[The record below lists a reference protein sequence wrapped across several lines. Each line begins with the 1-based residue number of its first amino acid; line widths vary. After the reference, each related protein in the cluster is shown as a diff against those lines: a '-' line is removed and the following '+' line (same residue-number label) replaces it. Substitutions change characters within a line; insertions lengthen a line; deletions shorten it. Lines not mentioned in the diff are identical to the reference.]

1 MPQDESGPTLGRASN
16 LDLRAIWPTEDDH
29 FTRWLAK
36 SENLA
41 LLAQELGLELRAA
54 ETQVRIGSF
63 KADIVA
69 RSSDASAVVIE
80 NQLDDSDHKHLGQLL
95 TYLAGLDDAAVA
107 IWVARAFRSEHR
119 RALDRLN
126 DWSPTGMEFY
136 GVELAAIKIGDSE
149 VAPDFRPIA
158 FPSDWDPHRERGSVD
173 RSLVERYRAFFEGF
187 LSEIACSGAVQ
198 VVHRSHDLRR
208 LRWAE
213 DPTCVTCQV
222 QFLRRNRV
230 SVALVIEVGSL
241 DETKLMF
248 DRLYEQRDQIEA
260 EIGTELQWSKQPGR
274 RTSIVRWRGPGDIH
288 GSESEL
294 EAVSR
299 WMRESLARLREVCNQ
314 HLDAIVATL
323 GSEEEQ

>member
-1 MPQDESGPTLGRASN
+1 MAQDERGPALGRVSS
-16 LDLRAIWPTEDDH
+16 LDLRTVWPTEDDC
-29 FTRWLAK
+29 FTPWLAK
-36 SENLA
+36 PENLA
-41 LLAQELGLELRAA
+41 LLAQELGLELRSA

-69 RSSDASAVVIE
+69 RTSDASAAVIE
-80 NQLDDSDHKHLGQLL
+80 NQLDDSNHKHLGQLL
-95 TYLAGLDDAAVA
+95 TYCAGLDDAAVA
-107 IWVARAFRSEHR
+107 IWIARAFRSEHR

-158 FPSDWDPHRERGSVD
+158 FPSEWEPHREEGSIA
-173 RSLVERYRAFFEGF
+173 RSLAARYRAFFEGF
-187 LSEIACSGAVQ
+187 LSEISRSGAVQ
-198 VVHRSHDLRR
+198 VVRRSHDLRR

-230 SVALVIEVGSL
+230 SVALIIEDENV

-248 DRLYEQRDQIEA
+248 DRLYEQHEQIEA

-274 RTSIVRWRGPGDIH
+274 RTSIVRWHGTGDIL
-288 GSESEL
+288 GSDTEL
-294 EAVSR
+294 AQISG
-299 WMRESLARLREVCNQ
+299 WMLDSLARLRAAYGPHVDSILAKLDLEV
-314 HLDAIVATL
+314 
-323 GSEEEQ
+323 E